1 MRIRRNPRVRLL
13 AHCCAVAAVALVRS
27 ALAADVGEFDEIV
40 VSASRIER
48 SLKSTPRSLSIVSA
62 EEIRAATATSIVDLI
77 RREANINLQSFF
89 GSDKFATLDVRGM
102 GATATSNVLV
112 LVDGVRLNTDDL
124 AGPDF
129 ATISLSQIERVEIVR
144 GGNSV
149 RYGNGAVGGVIN
161 LITKRST
168 RSAPQ
173 LELQARRGAFDSDD
187 YRLHAATALGPLALS
202 VDGADVDSDGYRD
215 NEFIDKQTG
224 AVRLDAYGFDD
235 ALELSLRASH
245 HEDSYGLPGPLGLAD
260 FKGSARDR
268 RRSDRPFDR
277 GSTTDNRYVAQ
288 ASWHDARLGELTAT
302 GTYRDR
308 ENPYFIGFNPA
319 VRAEDQLNRID
330 IGTRTVG
337 LNYAVPIPLFG
348 ETHRLALGV
357 DWNDADY
364 LRRENGETVP
374 GGSARRSGRLQER
387 GYFVDLLLAAP
398 HGLSFNLGW
407 RSHRFASAQN
417 DRRLERQCQIV
428 LQTTLVT
435 IDTPFGPLQL
445 PLELPVEQG
454 CRTSFAL
461 RDANRQRTYSDAW
474 NLGVTWEISSR
485 VTAFASAN
493 QSFRSPNVDE
503 LLFATATLGPQSGR
517 GVDLGLRLAP
527 RPWLELSATAF
538 HLRVEDEIFFSQDPV
553 TGLSRNRNL
562 AGATRRAGLELELR
576 ATPLDTLAVRGSVG
590 YVRPRLDTGV
600 DIPLV
605 PRVTANVGFDWTPR
619 PAFTFTFSATHV
631 GARADGNDL
640 GPEAFP
646 RLPDYT
652 LCDASLRYRYRRVEV
667 FGGVNNLTDAQYST
681 IAYSSTLYPMA
692 ERNAFAGVR
701 VEL

>member
-1 MRIRRNPRVRLL
+1 MRASPATRRVVWL
-13 AHCCAVAAVALVRS
+13 AHCLAVGTAPY
-27 ALAADVGEFDEIV
+27 ALAADDPAEFDEIV

-48 SLKSTPRSLSIVSA
+48 SLKTTPRSISIISA
-62 EEIRAATATSIVDLI
+62 EEIRASTATSVVDLI
-77 RREANINLQSFF
+77 RREANVNLQSFF
-89 GSDKFATLDVRGM
+89 GSDKFATLDIRGM

-112 LVDGVRLNTDDL
+112 MVDGVRLNTDDL

-129 ATISLSQIERVEIVR
+129 STISLSQIERVEIVR

-161 LITKRST
+161 LITKRSMRAT
-168 RSAPQ
+168 PQ
-173 LELQARRGAFDSDD
+173 LDVQARRGAFDSDD
-187 YRLHAATALGPLALS
+187 YRLHAAAELGPLALS

-224 AVRLDAYGFDD
+224 AVRLDAFAFDD

-245 HEDSYGLPGPLGLAD
+245 HEDSYGLPGPLSLAD

-288 ASWHDARLGELTAT
+288 ASWHSDRYGELSAT

-308 ENPYFIGFNPA
+308 ENPYFIAFDPA
-319 VRAEDQLNRID
+319 RRAADQANQID
-330 IGTRTVG
+330 IAARTVG
-337 LNYAVPIPLFG
+337 VNYALPFTLLG
-348 ETHRLALGV
+348 ESHQLALGV
-357 DWNDADY
+357 DWNKADY
-364 LRRENGETVP
+364 LRTENGSAVP
-374 GGSARRSGRLQER
+374 GNSTRRSGHLQER
-387 GYFVDLLLAAP
+387 GYFADLLLGAT
-398 HGLSFNLGW
+398 HGVTFNAGW
-407 RSHRFASAQN
+407 RGHRFASAQS
-417 DRRLERQCQIV
+417 DRRLERLCQIV

-435 IDTPFGPLQL
+435 IDTPFGPLVL

-454 CRTSFAL
+454 CQTSFNL
-461 RDANRQRTYSDAW
+461 RDAARQRAYNDAFSV
-474 NLGVTWEISSR
+474 GATWEINPA
-485 VTAFASAN
+485 VTAFVSAN
-493 QSFRSPNVDE
+493 KSFRSPNVDE
-503 LLFATATLGPQSGR
+503 LLFATTTLGPQAGR
-517 GVDLGLRLAP
+517 GVDAGVRLAP

-553 TGLSRNRNL
+553 TGQSRNRNL
-562 AGATRRAGLELELR
+562 QGETRRTGAELELR
-576 ATPLDTLAVRGSVG
+576 ATPLDTLALRGTFG
-590 YVRPRLDTGV
+590 YVRPKLDTGADV
-600 DIPLV
+600 PLV
-605 PRVTANVGFDWTPR
+605 PRVTAGLGFDWTPL
-619 PAFTFTFSATHV
+619 PAITLTFSTTHV

-646 RLPDYT
+646 RLPAYT
-652 LCDASLRYRYRRVEV
+652 FCDASLRYRVGRVEV
-667 FGGVNNLTDAQYST
+667 FGGVNNLSDAHYST